1 MDDTPKASMRELPL
15 SAYAFIA
22 SRDAP
27 VQRVTKI
34 EGTDWKGEVL
44 VKPLMVGR
52 EMLMIEVHRKAGM
65 KDPKHAH
72 PDHESICY
80 LVSGKVKVCIG
91 DDSFIAG
98 PGDTWIHPAGV
109 PHWHETIEDCVQL
122 EVKSP
127 PRKTWG

>member
-1 MDDTPKASMRELPL
+1 MDDAKIRELPPTKQGFVRN
-15 SAYAFIA
+15 ADVPAQ
-22 SRDAP
+22 
-27 VQRVTKI
+27 VVTKI
-34 EGTDWKGEVL
+34 EGSDWQGEVH

-52 EMLMIEVHRKAGM
+52 QMLMIEVHRKAGM

-80 LVSGKVKVCIG
+80 LVKGRVRVHIA
-91 DDSFIAG
+91 DEVFEAG

-109 PHWHETIEDCVQL
+109 PHFHETLEDCIQL